1 MENTITSNAMS
12 ASLLSRDVYG
22 VCFPQRDS
30 LDVLHSEFAAA
41 REQFFSGGR
50 KTVKVGRSQVVKGFD
65 GKLKGKLSRRGL
77 YWKKTATGMAGE
89 RAIAL
94 EEVFEQKGGW
104 VLVTRDFRNV
114 IVSRAFFNKSHI
126 WLKSEYYE
134 PWDAA
139 CARVIFKPGDL
150 GDTVERFDWDPVNK
164 RYDSTLL
171 YPVTY
176 QPGTPEESLLTARFG
191 QPQLLVATA
200 QGQFGYCP
208 QQEAK
213 DRQQAREQIQEGT
226 ILLMPAW
233 EVKDGEI
240 AKPQKEEDEESAI
253 SFTTLEDYAQLPP
266 AQEEASAAA
275 AGEEA
280 PEKEAPSPAGEEA
293 PEKEAPSVG
302 EEAPEKEAQSPAGE
316 EAPEEEAPS
325 AGEEAPQKE
334 APSRRGRSAREGAPP
349 PGRKRPEE
357 APSPAGEETPEKEA
371 QSPAGEEAPEK
382 EAPSPAGEEAP
393 EEEAPV
399 PRRGGSAREGG
410 PVSRGKEAPEKEASP
425 AEEETPGEEPL
436 PQEDAAILQAARQA
450 AQGQAQTGEV
460 QPGEG
465 TLVVQGKEAGR
476 AAAYDGAYAQGKRQG
491 FGSAYYQDGALRYAG
506 FWNQGRKE
514 GLGVSF
520 RDGDHALHVARW
532 TDGKPG
538 EFVSLFDGQGNL
550 RYSGYMKDGKKDG
563 AGVSP
568 APQGEGLYVGKWKD
582 GESLEVGSA
591 FDREGNLL
599 YYGQWKDGKRH
610 GRGTAFD
617 KTGTVVFDGEWKED
631 AYFNGVLY
639 QKWGGEDPAGEP
651 EGTDPDWDL

>member
-280 PEKEAPSPAGEEA
+280 PQEEAPSPAGEEA
-293 PEKEAPSVG
+293 P
-302 EEAPEKEAQSPAGE
+302 
-316 EAPEEEAPS
+316 
-325 AGEEAPQKE
+325 QKE
-334 APSRRGRSAREGAPP
+334 AHS
-349 PGRKRPEE
+349 
-357 APSPAGEETPEKEA
+357 AGEETPEKEA
-371 QSPAGEEAPEK
+371 QSPAGEEM
-382 EAPSPAGEEAP
+382 P
-393 EEEAPV
+393 EEEAP
-399 PRRGGSAREGG
+399 
-410 PVSRGKEAPEKEASP
+410 SP

-450 AQGQAQTGEV
+450 AQGQPQPGEV

-617 KTGTVVFDGEWKED
+617 KTGAVVFDGEWKED

>member
-104 VLVTRDFRNV
+104 MLVTRDFRNV

-240 AKPQKEEDEESAI
+240 AKAQKEEDEESAI

-266 AQEEASAAA
+266 AQEEAPSP

-280 PEKEAPSPAGEEA
+280 PQEEAPSPAGEGAPQEEVQSPAGEGAPQEEANSPAGEEMPEKEASPAGEEAPEKEAQSPAGEGAPQEEVQTSAGEEAPEKEAPSPAGEEMPEKETPSPAGEEMPEKEAPSPAGEEA
-293 PEKEAPSVG
+293 PEKEA
-302 EEAPEKEAQSPAGE
+302 QSPAGE
-316 EAPEEEAPS
+316 EA
-325 AGEEAPQKE
+325 
-334 APSRRGRSAREGAPP
+334 
-349 PGRKRPEE
+349 
-357 APSPAGEETPEKEA
+357 
-371 QSPAGEEAPEK
+371 
-382 EAPSPAGEEAP
+382 
-393 EEEAPV
+393 
-399 PRRGGSAREGG
+399 
-410 PVSRGKEAPEKEASP
+410 
-425 AEEETPGEEPL
+425 PGEEPL

-450 AQGQAQTGEV
+450 AQGQPQPGEV

-617 KTGTVVFDGEWKED
+617 KTGAVVFDGEWKED

-639 QKWGGEDPAGEP
+639 QKWGGEDPVGEP

>member
-104 VLVTRDFRNV
+104 MLVTRDFRNV

-266 AQEEASAAA
+266 AQEEASQEEAPSPTGEEAPEKEA
-275 AGEEA
+275 QTPAGEEA

-293 PEKEAPSVG
+293 P
-302 EEAPEKEAQSPAGE
+302 Q
-316 EAPEEEAPS
+316 
-325 AGEEAPQKE
+325 
-334 APSRRGRSAREGAPP
+334 
-349 PGRKRPEE
+349 
-357 APSPAGEETPEKEA
+357 KEA

-393 EEEAPV
+393 E
-399 PRRGGSAREGG
+399 
-410 PVSRGKEAPEKEASP
+410 KEAPSP
-425 AEEETPGEEPL
+425 AGEETLQEETL

-450 AQGQAQTGEV
+450 AQGQPQPGEV

>member
-104 VLVTRDFRNV
+104 MLVTRDFRNV

-275 AGEEA
+275 AGEEMPEKEA
-280 PEKEAPSPAGEEA
+280 QSPTGEETPEKEAPSPAGEEKPQEEAQSPAGEEA
-293 PEKEAPSVG
+293 PEKEAPAVG
-302 EEAPEKEAQSPAGE
+302 EEAPEKEAPSPAVEEAPEKEAQSPAGE
-316 EAPEEEAPS
+316 EAPQEEAPS
-325 AGEEAPQKE
+325 PAGEEM
-334 APSRRGRSAREGAPP
+334 
-349 PGRKRPEE
+349 PEKE

-371 QSPAGEEAPEK
+371 SPAGEETLQ
-382 EAPSPAGEEAP
+382 
-393 EEEAPV
+393 
-399 PRRGGSAREGG
+399 
-410 PVSRGKEAPEKEASP
+410 
-425 AEEETPGEEPL
+425 EETL

-450 AQGQAQTGEV
+450 AQGQPQPGEV

-617 KTGTVVFDGEWKED
+617 KTGAVVFDGEWKED

>member
-104 VLVTRDFRNV
+104 MLVTRDFRNV

-240 AKPQKEEDEESAI
+240 AKAQKEEDEESAI

-266 AQEEASAAA
+266 AQEEASQEEANSPTGEEAPQEEA
-275 AGEEA
+275 HSAGEEA
-280 PEKEAPSPAGEEA
+280 PQEEAQSPAGEGA
-293 PEKEAPSVG
+293 PQE
-302 EEAPEKEAQSPAGE
+302 EAQSPAGE
-316 EAPEEEAPS
+316 EAA
-325 AGEEAPQKE
+325 
-334 APSRRGRSAREGAPP
+334 
-349 PGRKRPEE
+349 
-357 APSPAGEETPEKEA
+357 
-371 QSPAGEEAPEK
+371 
-382 EAPSPAGEEAP
+382 
-393 EEEAPV
+393 
-399 PRRGGSAREGG
+399 
-410 PVSRGKEAPEKEASP
+410 
-425 AEEETPGEEPL
+425 GEEPL

-450 AQGQAQTGEV
+450 AQSQPQLGEV

-617 KTGTVVFDGEWKED
+617 KTGAVVFDGEWKED
-631 AYFNGVLY
+631 GYFNGVLY

>member
-266 AQEEASAAA
+266 AQEEASEAA

-293 PEKEAPSVG
+293 A
-302 EEAPEKEAQSPAGE
+302 
-316 EAPEEEAPS
+316 
-325 AGEEAPQKE
+325 
-334 APSRRGRSAREGAPP
+334 
-349 PGRKRPEE
+349 
-357 APSPAGEETPEKEA
+357 
-371 QSPAGEEAPEK
+371 
-382 EAPSPAGEEAP
+382 
-393 EEEAPV
+393 
-399 PRRGGSAREGG
+399 
-410 PVSRGKEAPEKEASP
+410 
-425 AEEETPGEEPL
+425 GEEPL

-450 AQGQAQTGEV
+450 AQGQPQPGEV

-538 EFVSLFDGQGNL
+538 ELVSLFDDQGNL
-550 RYSGYMKDGKKDG
+550 RYSGDRKDGKKDG

-617 KTGTVVFDGEWKED
+617 KTGAVVFDGEWKED

>member
-280 PEKEAPSPAGEEA
+280 PEKEAPS
-293 PEKEAPSVG
+293 VG
-302 EEAPEKEAQSPAGE
+302 EEAPQ
-316 EAPEEEAPS
+316 EEAPS
-325 AGEEAPQKE
+325 
-334 APSRRGRSAREGAPP
+334 
-349 PGRKRPEE
+349 
-357 APSPAGEETPEKEA
+357 AGEETPEKEA

-382 EAPSPAGEEAP
+382 EAQSPTGEEAPEKEAPSPAGEETPEKEAPSPAGEEAP
-393 EEEAPV
+393 EKEAPSPAGEEAPQ
-399 PRRGGSAREGG
+399 E
-410 PVSRGKEAPEKEASP
+410 EAQTP
-425 AEEETPGEEPL
+425 AGEETLQEETL

-450 AQGQAQTGEV
+450 AQGQSQPGEV

-617 KTGTVVFDGEWKED
+617 KTGAVVFDGEWKED

>member
-280 PEKEAPSPAGEEA
+280 SPEEAPSPAGEEMSEKEAQSPAGEEASQKEAPSPAEEETPQKEAPSPAGEEA
-293 PEKEAPSVG
+293 PEKETTSPAG
-302 EEAPEKEAQSPAGE
+302 EEAPEKEAQ
-316 EAPEEEAPS
+316 
-325 AGEEAPQKE
+325 
-334 APSRRGRSAREGAPP
+334 
-349 PGRKRPEE
+349 
-357 APSPAGEETPEKEA
+357 SPAGEETPEKEA

-382 EAPSPAGEEAP
+382 EAPSPAGEEMP
-393 EEEAPV
+393 EEEAP
-399 PRRGGSAREGG
+399 
-410 PVSRGKEAPEKEASP
+410 SP

-450 AQGQAQTGEV
+450 AQGQPQPGEV

-563 AGVSP
+563 AWVSP

-639 QKWGGEDPAGEP
+639 QKWGGEDLAGEP

>member
-104 VLVTRDFRNV
+104 MLVTRDFRNV

-275 AGEEA
+275 AGEET
-280 PEKEAPSPAGEEA
+280 PEKEASPAGEEA
-293 PEKEAPSVG
+293 PEKEAQSPAG
-302 EEAPEKEAQSPAGE
+302 EDAPEKEAQSPAGE
-316 EAPEEEAPS
+316 EAPEKEAQSPT
-325 AGEEAPQKE
+325 GEEAPEK
-334 APSRRGRSAREGAPP
+334 
-349 PGRKRPEE
+349 E

-371 QSPAGEEAPEK
+371 PSPAGEEAPEK

-393 EEEAPV
+393 QEEA
-399 PRRGGSAREGG
+399 
-410 PVSRGKEAPEKEASP
+410 
-425 AEEETPGEEPL
+425 
-436 PQEDAAILQAARQA
+436 
-450 AQGQAQTGEV
+450 QT
-460 QPGEG
+460 
-465 TLVVQGKEAGR
+465 
-476 AAAYDGAYAQGKRQG
+476 
-491 FGSAYYQDGALRYAG
+491 
-506 FWNQGRKE
+506 
-514 GLGVSF
+514 
-520 RDGDHALHVARW
+520 
-532 TDGKPG
+532 
-538 EFVSLFDGQGNL
+538 
-550 RYSGYMKDGKKDG
+550 
-563 AGVSP
+563 
-568 APQGEGLYVGKWKD
+568 
-582 GESLEVGSA
+582 
-591 FDREGNLL
+591 
-599 YYGQWKDGKRH
+599 
-610 GRGTAFD
+610 
-617 KTGTVVFDGEWKED
+617 
-631 AYFNGVLY
+631 
-639 QKWGGEDPAGEP
+639 PAGEETLQKKP
-651 EGTDPDWDL
+651 CPRRTRPFSRRPGRPPRASPSLGRSSRERAPWWSRGRRPAGPPPTTGPMPRASARASAPPTTRTGPCATRASGTRAGKRAWGSPSGTGTTPSTWPGGPTASPGSSCPCSTARGTCATAAT

>member
-293 PEKEAPSVG
+293 PEKEAP
-302 EEAPEKEAQSPAGE
+302 APAGE
-316 EAPEEEAPS
+316 EAP
-325 AGEEAPQKE
+325 Q
-334 APSRRGRSAREGAPP
+334 
-349 PGRKRPEE
+349 EE
-357 APSPAGEETPEKEA
+357 APSPAGEEM
-371 QSPAGEEAPEK
+371 
-382 EAPSPAGEEAP
+382 P
-393 EEEAPV
+393 EEEAP
-399 PRRGGSAREGG
+399 
-410 PVSRGKEAPEKEASP
+410 SP

-450 AQGQAQTGEV
+450 AQGQPQPGEV

>member
-50 KTVKVGRSQVVKGFD
+50 KAVKVGRSQVVKGFD

-280 PEKEAPSPAGEEA
+280 PEKEA
-293 PEKEAPSVG
+293 
-302 EEAPEKEAQSPAGE
+302 
-316 EAPEEEAPS
+316 
-325 AGEEAPQKE
+325 
-334 APSRRGRSAREGAPP
+334 
-349 PGRKRPEE
+349 
-357 APSPAGEETPEKEA
+357 SPAGEETPQEGA
-371 QSPAGEEAPEK
+371 QSPTGEEAPEK
-382 EAPSPAGEEAP
+382 EAPSPAGEET
-393 EEEAPV
+393 
-399 PRRGGSAREGG
+399 
-410 PVSRGKEAPEKEASP
+410 PEKEAPSPGGGEKAQEEAPAAAGAEVLQEEAPSVGEEVPVKEAPSP
-425 AEEETPGEEPL
+425 AGEETPEKEAL

-450 AQGQAQTGEV
+450 AQGQPQPGEG

-465 TLVVQGKEAGR
+465 TLVVQGQEAGR

-568 APQGEGLYVGKWKD
+568 VPQGEGLYVGKWKD

-617 KTGTVVFDGEWKED
+617 KTGAVVFDGEWKED

-639 QKWGGEDPAGEP
+639 QKWGGENPAGEP
-651 EGTDPDWDL
+651 EETDPDWDL

>member
-12 ASLLSRDVYG
+12 ASLLPGTCTGCAPPPQG
-22 VCFPQRDS
+22 VSFLFLFLSFPQRQP
-30 LDVLHSEFAAA
+30 DVLHSEFAAA

-275 AGEEA
+275 AGEETPEKEA
-280 PEKEAPSPAGEEA
+280 PSPAGEEAPQEGAQSPAGEEAPQEEAPSPAGEEVPQEEAPSPAGEETPEKEAPSPAGEEA
-293 PEKEAPSVG
+293 PEKEAPS
-302 EEAPEKEAQSPAGE
+302 PAGE
-316 EAPEEEAPS
+316 EMPEEEAPS
-325 AGEEAPQKE
+325 
-334 APSRRGRSAREGAPP
+334 
-349 PGRKRPEE
+349 
-357 APSPAGEETPEKEA
+357 PAEEETPEKEA

-382 EAPSPAGEEAP
+382 EAQSPAGEEAP
-393 EEEAPV
+393 E
-399 PRRGGSAREGG
+399 
-410 PVSRGKEAPEKEASP
+410 KEAPSP
-425 AEEETPGEEPL
+425 TGEETLQEETL

-450 AQGQAQTGEV
+450 AQGQPQPGEV

-465 TLVVQGKEAGR
+465 TLVVQEKEAGR

>member
-104 VLVTRDFRNV
+104 MLVTRDFRNV

-280 PEKEAPSPAGEEA
+280 PQEEA
-293 PEKEAPSVG
+293 P
-302 EEAPEKEAQSPAGE
+302 
-316 EAPEEEAPS
+316 
-325 AGEEAPQKE
+325 
-334 APSRRGRSAREGAPP
+334 
-349 PGRKRPEE
+349 
-357 APSPAGEETPEKEA
+357 
-371 QSPAGEEAPEK
+371 SPAGEEAPEK
-382 EAPSPAGEEAP
+382 EAPSPAGEEMP
-393 EEEAPV
+393 EEEAP
-399 PRRGGSAREGG
+399 
-410 PVSRGKEAPEKEASP
+410 SP

-450 AQGQAQTGEV
+450 AQGQPQPGEV

-617 KTGTVVFDGEWKED
+617 KTGAVVFDGEWKED

-639 QKWGGEDPAGEP
+639 QKWGGEDLAGEP

>member
-65 GKLKGKLSRRGL
+65 GKLKGKLTRRGL

-104 VLVTRDFRNV
+104 MLVTRDFRNV

-253 SFTTLEDYAQLPP
+253 SFTTLEDYAQLLP
-266 AQEEASAAA
+266 AQEEAPQ
-275 AGEEA
+275 EEA
-280 PEKEAPSPAGEEA
+280 QSPAGEEA
-293 PEKEAPSVG
+293 PEKEASPAG

-316 EAPEEEAPS
+316 GAPQEEVQTS
-325 AGEEAPQKE
+325 AGEGAPQ
-334 APSRRGRSAREGAPP
+334 
-349 PGRKRPEE
+349 EE
-357 APSPAGEETPEKEA
+357 ANSSAGEKAPQEEA
-371 QSPAGEEAPEK
+371 QSPAGEEA
-382 EAPSPAGEEAP
+382 A
-393 EEEAPV
+393 
-399 PRRGGSAREGG
+399 
-410 PVSRGKEAPEKEASP
+410 
-425 AEEETPGEEPL
+425 GEEPL

-450 AQGQAQTGEV
+450 AQSQPQLGEV

-617 KTGTVVFDGEWKED
+617 KTGAVVFDGEWKED
-631 AYFNGVLY
+631 GYFNGVLY